1 MRLGNTVAVFG
12 GTGFIG
18 REVMYEL
25 AYAGY
30 ELTCYVRRPERY
42 RDISLL
48 PNTRVRAWTPLDA
61 GSTRAALAN
70 HTMVL
75 NLVVDQS
82 DPLEA
87 VDPADFSA
95 LGQQLQKAATQAGI
109 RRVLHLSYV
118 DANAQAG
125 SGWAKQLAELEA
137 ALHGVPTAQTTTFRT
152 SLVIGEGDDTSS
164 RYRDQFRR
172 MAFVPVYGADYR
184 FQPLW
189 VKDLARLITA
199 SVRNKASFGQRWTA
213 VGDDTLTLKELAQEV
228 AEIMGVENPI
238 IFSPCPLNARLL
250 LKLGPLAPRSLHPA
264 QLVTLHGDRLA
275 DNADFEAQ
283 FGFKPTEVE
292 VALSTYVTPHDIR
305 HRYNF
310 FRKEAGR
317 DLAELP
323 KEML

>member
-1 MRLGNTVAVFG
+1 MRLGNSIAVFG

-25 AYAGY
+25 AHAGY
-30 ELTCYVRRPERY
+30 QLTCFVRRPERY

-48 PNTRVRAWTPLDA
+48 PNTRVRAWSPLDA
-61 GSTRAALAN
+61 ASTRDALAG
-70 HTMVL
+70 HTMLL
-75 NLVVDQS
+75 NLTVDQS
-82 DPLEA
+82 DVLESIA
-87 VDPADFSA
+87 PEDFPA
-95 LGQQLQKAATQAGI
+95 LGQQLQQAAAKAGI
-109 RRVLHLSYV
+109 HRILHLSYV

-125 SGWAKQLAELEA
+125 SGWAKQLAEMEA
-137 ALHGVPTAQTTTFRT
+137 ALHAVPTAQTTTFRT
-152 SLVIGEGDDTSS
+152 SLIIGEQDVTSS
-164 RYRDQFRR
+164 RYRDQLKR

-189 VKDLARLITA
+189 VKDLARLIKA

-213 VGDDTLTLKELAQEV
+213 VGDDTLTLKELALEV
-228 AEIMGVENPI
+228 AEIMGRANPI
-238 IFSPCPLNARLL
+238 VFSPCPLNARLL

-317 DLAELP
+317 DLNELP
-323 KEML
+323 KELL